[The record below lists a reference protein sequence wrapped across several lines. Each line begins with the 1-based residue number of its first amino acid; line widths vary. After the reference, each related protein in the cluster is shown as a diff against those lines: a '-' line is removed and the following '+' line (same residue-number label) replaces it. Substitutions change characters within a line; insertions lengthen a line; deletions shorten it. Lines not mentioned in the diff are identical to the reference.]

1 MENELVLK
9 FFAIFFHKVHSMS
22 HDDNFNFF
30 DFTRFLKRAPDPD
43 HQEIDNA
50 CLSDQLF
57 EDCEC
62 QRKVLPLFFFLTR
75 CGDNQM
81 SIAELKSALIMGQ
94 S

>member
-1 MENELVLK
+1 
-9 FFAIFFHKVHSMS
+9 MS
-22 HDDNFNFF
+22 HDDNCNFF

-62 QRKVLPLFFFLTR
+62 QRKVPLLFFFLTR

-81 SIAELKSALIMGQ
+81 SIAELKRRFNCGAKLIGDVRK
-94 S
+94 SI